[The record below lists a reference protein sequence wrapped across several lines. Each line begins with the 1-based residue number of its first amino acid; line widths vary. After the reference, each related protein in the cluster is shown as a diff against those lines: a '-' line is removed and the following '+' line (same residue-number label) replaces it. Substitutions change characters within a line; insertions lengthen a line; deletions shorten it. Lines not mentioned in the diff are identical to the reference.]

1 MMARSKYWSDHWQ
14 RFPESVPLPVED
26 GLATTRQRGA
36 MAEQW
41 WSKRFTD
48 VLDSYG
54 LGARMRRGR
63 RYARQGQVMTL
74 QVDTGL
80 IVSQVQGS
88 RSTPYLVS
96 VRLPEV
102 SPAQW
107 AAIEDELSSRAG
119 LVAALLAGE
128 VPDELLDV
136 FTTAGVPLLPDQW
149 ADLRASCTCPDSAN
163 PCKHLAAVLYV
174 FADQLEGDPWLLLQ
188 WRGRSR
194 TEIIDLLRT
203 SEPTTDIVAPW
214 WPFGPGEIPD
224 EALTA
229 ALEAPAGSPAGA
241 DPAAVLER
249 LEPTDLEVR
258 GTGVADLVRPAYENL
273 APPPADPDH
282 EPR

>member
-1 MMARSKYWSDHWQ
+1 MAQSRYWSDHWQ

-36 MAEQW
+36 MAQHW

-74 QVDTGL
+74 QVDAGL
-80 IVSQVQGS
+80 IAAQVQGS
-88 RSTPYLVS
+88 RPTPYLVS
-96 VRLPEV
+96 VRLSEV
-102 SPAQW
+102 SDAQW
-107 AAIEDELSSRAG
+107 AAIEEELSSRAG

-136 FTTAGVPLLPDQW
+136 FATAGVPLLPDRW
-149 ADLRASCTCPDSAN
+149 VDLRASCTCPDAAS

-174 FADQLEGDPWLLLQ
+174 FADQLERDPWLLLQ

-194 TEIIDLLRT
+194 TEIVDLLRT
-203 SEPTTDIVAPW
+203 SEPSTEAVAPW
-214 WPFGPGEIPD
+214 WPFGPGELPD
-224 EALTA
+224 EALTTAVEAPDGSPASSDAA
-229 ALEAPAGSPAGA
+229 ALE
-241 DPAAVLER
+241 V
-249 LEPTDLEVR
+249 LEPTDLEIR
-258 GTGVADLVRPAYENL
+258 GTPVTDLIRPAYDALTPTE
-273 APPPADPDH
+273 
-282 EPR
+282 EG